1 MRKHAARRLNCR
13 RTVWQ
18 GNKEGVK
25 KAIMKIRVGVFF
37 GGKSVE
43 HEVSVISGLQ
53 AYNAFNKEKYDLVPV
68 YITKENELYTGEL
81 IADIANYRN
90 IPELLKKS
98 TRVFLMGEKNGVK
111 LIQYPEKKFGSSE
124 VAQIDVAFPVVH
136 GANVEDGSLQGFLRH
151 YNIPFAGCDVMASA
165 VTMDKYVMKTVLK
178 DSGIPVLDCVTLYGK
193 EFESGEQATYD
204 KVEQKIPYPV
214 IVKPV
219 NLGSSVGIKVA
230 KDREE
235 LREALEYAFT
245 FGPKV
250 LVEHA
255 IMNLREINCAV
266 LGDYEEAHASECEE
280 PISSDEILSYED
292 KYVAGGKDGSEGM
305 RTARR
310 ELPANLTPRKREEI
324 RELAVKTFRTLGASG
339 VSRID
344 FMIDRDTDQVYV
356 NEINPIPGSLA
367 FYLWEALGKPYAE
380 LLDDMVKLALKRER
394 EEQNMLTSFESNIL
408 QNANLSGA
416 KGMKK

>member
-1 MRKHAARRLNCR
+1 
-13 RTVWQ
+13 
-18 GNKEGVK
+18 
-25 KAIMKIRVGVFF
+25 MKIRVGVFF

-53 AYNAFNKEKYDLVPV
+53 AYNAFDRDKYEPIAI
-68 YITKENELYTGEL
+68 YITKDNELYTGE
-81 IADIANYRN
+81 AVSDIANYKN

-98 TRVFLMGEKNGVK
+98 TRVFFMCEQGKVE
-111 LIQYPEKKFGSSE
+111 LIQYPVKKFGNSI

-136 GANVEDGSLQGFLRH
+136 GANVEDGCLQGFLRH

-178 DSGIPVLDCVTLYGK
+178 DNDIPVLDCVTLNVREYQSD
-193 EFESGEQATYD
+193 ETAAMN
-204 KVEQKIPYPV
+204 KVENRITYPV

-230 KDREE
+230 KDKEQ

-245 FGPKV
+245 FGAKV
-250 LVEHA
+250 LVERA

-266 LGDYEEAHASECEE
+266 LGDYEEAEASECEE

-292 KYVAGGKDGSEGM
+292 KYVAGSKSGSEGM
-305 RTARR
+305 RTAKR
-310 ELPANLTPRKREEI
+310 ELPANLTPERREEI
-324 RELAVKTFRTLGASG
+324 RQMAVKTFQVLNCNG

-344 FMIDRDTDQVYV
+344 FMIDQDTDKVYV

-380 LLDDMVKLALKRER
+380 LLDDMVKLALKRQR
-394 EEQNMLTSFESNIL
+394 EEKSMMTSFDSNIL
-408 QNANLSGA
+408 QSANLSGA
-416 KGMKK
+416 KGVKK

>member
-1 MRKHAARRLNCR
+1 MREKAYGSGGTVVIDRYKLVYNGFKYRR
-13 RTVWQ
+13 
-18 GNKEGVK
+18 
-25 KAIMKIRVGVFF
+25 KAWFDNMKIRVGVFF

-53 AYNAFNKEKYDLVPV
+53 AYNSFNRDKYEPIPI
-68 YITKENELYTGEL
+68 YITKDNELYTGEA

-90 IPELLKKS
+90 IPALLQKSIRIFMMCEQGQVQLIRYPVKK
-98 TRVFLMGEKNGVK
+98 MGNSVVG
-111 LIQYPEKKFGSSE
+111 
-124 VAQIDVAFPVVH
+124 QIDVAFPVVH

-151 YNIPFAGCDVMASA
+151 YNIPFVGCDVAASA

-178 DSGIPVLDCVTLYGK
+178 DNDVPVLDCVTLNVK
-193 EFESGEQATYD
+193 EYERGEEASWHRA
-204 KVEQKIPYPV
+204 EERIGYPV

-230 KDREE
+230 RNREE
-235 LREALEYAFT
+235 LQDALEYAFT
-245 FGPKV
+245 FGPRV
-250 LVEHA
+250 LIERA

-266 LGDYEEAHASECEE
+266 LGDYEEAWASECEE

-292 KYVAGGKDGSEGM
+292 KYVA
-305 RTARR
+305 
-310 ELPANLTPRKREEI
+310 
-324 RELAVKTFRTLGASG
+324 VKTFQVLNCNG

-367 FYLWEALGKPYAE
+367 FYLWEALDKPYAE
-380 LLDDMVKLALKRER
+380 LLDDMVGLALKRER
-394 EEQNMLTSFESNIL
+394 EEKNMLTSFDSNIL
-408 QNANLSGA
+408 QSANLSGA
-416 KGMKK
+416 KGVKK

>member
-1 MRKHAARRLNCR
+1 
-13 RTVWQ
+13 
-18 GNKEGVK
+18 
-25 KAIMKIRVGVFF
+25 MKIRVGVFF

-53 AYNAFNKEKYDLVPV
+53 AYNAFDKDKYEPIAI
-68 YITKENELYTGEL
+68 YITKDNELYTGE
-81 IADIANYRN
+81 AVSDIANYKN

-98 TRVFLMGEKNGVK
+98 TRVFFMCEQGKVE
-111 LIQYPEKKFGSSE
+111 LIQYPAKKFGNSV

-136 GANVEDGSLQGFLRH
+136 GANVEDGCLQGFLRH

-178 DSGIPVLDCVTLYGK
+178 DNDIPVLDCVTLNIREYQMD
-193 EFESGEQATYD
+193 ETTALH
-204 KVEQKIPYPV
+204 KVENRIAYPV

-230 KDREE
+230 KDQDQ
-235 LREALEYAFT
+235 LLEALDYSFN
-245 FGPKV
+245 FGAKV
-250 LVEHA
+250 LVERA

-266 LGDYEEAHASECEE
+266 LGDYEEAEASECEE
-280 PISSDEILSYED
+280 PVSSDEILSYED
-292 KYVAGGKDGSEGM
+292 KYMAGGKSGSEGM

-310 ELPANLTPRKREEI
+310 ELPADLTAGRRDEI
-324 RELAVKTFRTLGASG
+324 RRLAVRTFQVLNCNG

-344 FMIDRDTDQVYV
+344 FMIDKDTDQVYV

-394 EEQNMLTSFESNIL
+394 EEKNMMTSFESNIL
-408 QNANLSGA
+408 QSANLSGT
-416 KGMKK
+416 KGVKK

>member
-1 MRKHAARRLNCR
+1 
-13 RTVWQ
+13 
-18 GNKEGVK
+18 
-25 KAIMKIRVGVFF
+25 MKIRVGVFF

-53 AYNAFNKEKYDLVPV
+53 AYNSFNRDKYEPIPV
-68 YITKENELYTGEL
+68 YITKDNELYTGEA
-81 IADIANYRN
+81 IGDIANYKN
-90 IPELLKKS
+90 IPALLQKS
-98 TRVFLMGEKNGVK
+98 IRVFFMCEQGQVQ
-111 LIQYPEKKFGSSE
+111 LIRYPAKKIGNSV

-151 YNIPFAGCDVMASA
+151 YNLPLVGCDVAASA
-165 VTMDKYVMKTVLK
+165 VTMDKYIMKTVLK
-178 DSGIPVLDCVTLYGK
+178 DNGIPVLDCVTLNVK
-193 EFESGEQATYD
+193 EYERDEEAAYN
-204 KVEQKIPYPV
+204 KVESKISYPV

-230 KDREE
+230 KDREA

-245 FGPKV
+245 FGARV
-250 LVEHA
+250 LIEHA
-255 IMNLREINCAV
+255 ITNLREINCAV
-266 LGDYEEAHASECEE
+266 LGDYEQAQASECEE

-292 KYVAGGKDGSEGM
+292 KYVAGDKSGSEGM
-305 RTARR
+305 RTAKR
-310 ELPANLTPRKREEI
+310 ELPANLTPEKREEI
-324 RELAVKTFRTLGASG
+324 RQMAVKTFQVLNCNG

-367 FYLWEALGKPYAE
+367 FYLWEALDKPYAE
-380 LLDDMVKLALKRER
+380 LLDDMVQLALKRER
-394 EEQNMLTSFESNIL
+394 EEKSVLTSFDSNIL

-416 KGMKK
+416 KGIKK

>member
-1 MRKHAARRLNCR
+1 
-13 RTVWQ
+13 
-18 GNKEGVK
+18 
-25 KAIMKIRVGVFF
+25 MKIRVGVFF

-53 AYNAFNKEKYDLVPV
+53 AFNSFNRDKYEPIPI
-68 YITKENELYTGEL
+68 YITKDNELYTGD
-81 IADIANYRN
+81 AVGDISNYKN
-90 IPELLKKS
+90 IPALLQKS
-98 TRVFLMGEKNGVK
+98 IRVFFMCEQGQVQ
-111 LIQYPEKKFGSSE
+111 LIRYPAKKIGNSV

-151 YNIPFAGCDVMASA
+151 YNIPIVGCDVAASA
-165 VTMDKYVMKTVLK
+165 VTMDKYIMKTVLK
-178 DSGIPVLDCVTLYGK
+178 DNGIPVLDCVTLNVREYEGD
-193 EFESGEQATYD
+193 EEAAYN
-204 KVEQKIPYPV
+204 KVESKISYPV

-230 KDREE
+230 KDREA

-245 FGPKV
+245 FGARV
-250 LVEHA
+250 LIEHA
-255 IMNLREINCAV
+255 ITNLREINCAV
-266 LGDYEEAHASECEE
+266 LGDYEQAQASECEE

-292 KYVAGGKDGSEGM
+292 KYVAGDKSGSEGM
-305 RTARR
+305 RTAKR
-310 ELPANLTPRKREEI
+310 ELPANLTPEKREEI
-324 RELAVKTFRTLGASG
+324 RRMAVETFQVLNCNG

-367 FYLWEALGKPYAE
+367 FYLWEALDKPYAE
-380 LLDDMVKLALKRER
+380 LLDDMVQLALKRER
-394 EEQNMLTSFESNIL
+394 EEKSVLTSFDSNIL

-416 KGMKK
+416 KGVKK

>member
-1 MRKHAARRLNCR
+1 
-13 RTVWQ
+13 
-18 GNKEGVK
+18 
-25 KAIMKIRVGVFF
+25 MKIRVGVFF

-53 AYNAFNKEKYDLVPV
+53 AYRSFDRDKYEPVPI
-68 YITKENELYTGEL
+68 YITKDNEFYTGEAVGE
-81 IADIANYRN
+81 ISNYKDIPA
-90 IPELLKKS
+90 LLKKS
-98 TRVFLMGEKNGVK
+98 IRVFFMYDQKQLK
-111 LIQYPEKKFGSSE
+111 LIRYPVKKIGNST

-151 YNIPFAGCDVMASA
+151 YDIPLVGCDVAASA

-178 DSGIPVLDCVTLYGK
+178 DNDIPVLDCVMLNVREY
-193 EFESGEQATYD
+193 ERDENAAYA
-204 KVEQKIPYPV
+204 KVEAKNVYPV

-219 NLGSSVGIKVA
+219 NLGSSVGIRIA
-230 KDREE
+230 RDRAE
-235 LREALEYAFT
+235 LGEALEYAFT
-245 FGPKV
+245 FGARV

-255 IMNLREINCAV
+255 ITNLREINCAV
-266 LGDYEEAHASECEE
+266 LGDYEQAQASECEE

-292 KYVAGGKDGSEGM
+292 KYVAGGKGGSEGM

-310 ELPANLTPRKREEI
+310 ELPADLTSEKREEI
-324 RELAVKTFRTLGASG
+324 RQMAVKTFQTLNCNG

-367 FYLWEALGKPYAE
+367 FYLWEALGKPYSE

-394 EEQNMLTSFESNIL
+394 EEKSMLTSFDSNIL
-408 QNANLSGA
+408 QNADMSGA
-416 KGMKK
+416 KGVKK

>member
-1 MRKHAARRLNCR
+1 
-13 RTVWQ
+13 
-18 GNKEGVK
+18 
-25 KAIMKIRVGVFF
+25 MKIRVGVFF

-53 AYNAFNKEKYDLVPV
+53 AFNSFDREKYEPIPI
-68 YITKENELYTGEL
+68 YITKGNEFYTGE
-81 IADIANYRN
+81 AVGDIANYKN

-98 TRVFLMGEKNGVK
+98 SRIFFMCEQGKVQM
-111 LIQYPEKKFGSSE
+111 IHYPVKKFGSS
-124 VAQIDVAFPVVH
+124 VAGEIDVAFPVVH
-136 GANVEDGSLQGFLRH
+136 GAGVEDGSLQGFLRH

-178 DSGIPVLDCVTLYGK
+178 DNGIPVLDCVTLNVK
-193 EFESGEQATYD
+193 EYQADEEAAYA
-204 KVEQKIPYPV
+204 KVETKIAYPI

-230 KDREE
+230 KDREG
-235 LREALEYAFT
+235 LREALEYAFE
-245 FGPKV
+245 FGAKV
-250 LVEHA
+250 LIERA

-266 LGDYEEAHASECEE
+266 LGDYHEASASECEE

-292 KYVAGGKDGSEGM
+292 KYVAGSKTGSEGM
-305 RTARR
+305 RTAKR
-310 ELPANLTPRKREEI
+310 ELPAKLSPEKREEI
-324 RELAVKTFRTLGASG
+324 RQMAVRTFQALGCSG

-367 FYLWEALGKPYAE
+367 FYLWEALGKPYSR

-394 EEQNMLTSFESNIL
+394 EEKNMLTSFDSNIL

-416 KGMKK
+416 KGTKKV

>member
-1 MRKHAARRLNCR
+1 
-13 RTVWQ
+13 
-18 GNKEGVK
+18 
-25 KAIMKIRVGVFF
+25 MKIRVGVFF

-53 AYNAFNKEKYDLVPV
+53 AYNAFDRDKYEPIAI
-68 YITKENELYTGEL
+68 YITKDNELYTGE
-81 IADIANYRN
+81 AVSDIANYKN

-98 TRVFLMGEKNGVK
+98 TRVFFMCEQGKVE
-111 LIQYPEKKFGSSE
+111 LIQYPVKKFGNSI

-136 GANVEDGSLQGFLRH
+136 GANVEDGCLQGFLRH

-178 DSGIPVLDCVTLYGK
+178 DNDILVLDCVTLNVREYQSD
-193 EFESGEQATYD
+193 ETAAMN
-204 KVEQKIPYPV
+204 KVENRIAYPV

-230 KDREE
+230 KDKEQ

-245 FGPKV
+245 FGAKV
-250 LVEHA
+250 LVERA

-266 LGDYEEAHASECEE
+266 LGDYEEAEASECEE

-292 KYVAGGKDGSEGM
+292 KYVAGSKSGSEGM
-305 RTARR
+305 RTAKR
-310 ELPANLTPRKREEI
+310 ELPANLTPERREEI
-324 RELAVKTFRTLGASG
+324 RQMAVKTFQVLNCNG

-344 FMIDRDTDQVYV
+344 FMIDQDTDKVYV

-380 LLDDMVKLALKRER
+380 LLDDMVKLALKRQR
-394 EEQNMLTSFESNIL
+394 EEKSMMTSFDSNIL
-408 QNANLSGA
+408 QSANLSGA
-416 KGMKK
+416 KGVKK

>member
-1 MRKHAARRLNCR
+1 
-13 RTVWQ
+13 
-18 GNKEGVK
+18 
-25 KAIMKIRVGVFF
+25 MKIRVGVFF

-53 AYNAFNKEKYDLVPV
+53 AYNAFDKDKYEPIAI
-68 YITKENELYTGEL
+68 YITKDNELYTGE
-81 IADIANYRN
+81 AVSDIANYKS

-98 TRVFLMGEKNGVK
+98 TRVFFMCEQGKVE
-111 LIQYPEKKFGSSE
+111 LIQYPEKKFGNSV

-178 DSGIPVLDCVTLYGK
+178 DNDIPVLDCVTLNVREY
-193 EFESGEQATYD
+193 QAD
-204 KVEQKIPYPV
+204 EAAALNKVEGRIAYPV

-230 KDREE
+230 KDQDQ

-245 FGPKV
+245 FGAKV
-250 LVEHA
+250 LVERA

-266 LGDYEEAHASECEE
+266 LGDYEEAEASECEE

-292 KYVAGGKDGSEGM
+292 KYVAGSKSGSEGM
-305 RTARR
+305 RTAKR
-310 ELPANLTPRKREEI
+310 ELPANLTSERREEI
-324 RELAVKTFRTLGASG
+324 RQLAVKTFQVLNCNG

-344 FMIDRDTDQVYV
+344 FMIDKDTDKVYV

-394 EEQNMLTSFESNIL
+394 EEKNMMTSFDTNIL
-408 QNANLSGA
+408 QSANLSGA
-416 KGMKK
+416 KGVKK

>member
-1 MRKHAARRLNCR
+1 M
-13 RTVWQ
+13 
-18 GNKEGVK
+18 GNY
-25 KAIMKIRVGVFF
+25 MKIRVGVFF

-53 AYNAFNKEKYDLVPV
+53 AYNSFNRDKYEPVPV
-68 YITKENELYTGEL
+68 YITKDNELYTGEA

-90 IPELLKKS
+90 IPALLQKSIRVFFMCEKGQVQLIRYPLKK
-98 TRVFLMGEKNGVK
+98 MGNSV
-111 LIQYPEKKFGSSE
+111 

-151 YNIPFAGCDVMASA
+151 YNIPFAGCDVAASA

-178 DSGIPVLDCVTLYGK
+178 DNDIPVLDCVTLNVREYERDEEAAYSKAENRIG
-193 EFESGEQATYD
+193 
-204 KVEQKIPYPV
+204 YPV

-230 KDREE
+230 KDREG
-235 LREALEYAFT
+235 LKEALEYAFT
-245 FGPKV
+245 FGPRV

-266 LGDYEEAHASECEE
+266 LGDYEEAEASECEE

-292 KYVAGGKDGSEGM
+292 KYVAGSKGGSEGM
-305 RTARR
+305 RTAKR
-310 ELPANLTPRKREEI
+310 ELPADLTTQKREEI
-324 RELAVKTFRTLGASG
+324 RQMAVRTFQALNCSG

-367 FYLWEALGKPYAE
+367 FYLWEALDKPYTE
-380 LLDDMVKLALKRER
+380 LLDDMVGLALKRAR
-394 EEQNMLTSFESNIL
+394 EEKNMLTSFDSNIL
-408 QNANLSGA
+408 QSANLSGS
-416 KGMKK
+416 KGVKK

>member
-1 MRKHAARRLNCR
+1 
-13 RTVWQ
+13 
-18 GNKEGVK
+18 
-25 KAIMKIRVGVFF
+25 MKIRVGVFF

-53 AYNAFNKEKYDLVPV
+53 AYHSFDKEKYEPVPI
-68 YITKENELYTGEL
+68 YITKENELYTGEAAAE
-81 IADIANYRN
+81 ISSYKN
-90 IPELLKKS
+90 IPALLKNS
-98 TRVFLMGEKNGVK
+98 TRVFLLCEQGKVQ
-111 LIQYPEKKFGSSE
+111 LVQYPVKKFGSSVVGE
-124 VAQIDVAFPVVH
+124 IDVAFPVVH
-136 GANVEDGSLQGFLRH
+136 GAGVEDGSLQGFLRH
-151 YNIPFAGCDVMASA
+151 YNIPIAGCDVTASA

-178 DSGIPVLDCVTLYGK
+178 DNDIPVLDCVVLNVK
-193 EFESGEQATYD
+193 EFQRDEQAAFVKVED
-204 KVEQKIPYPV
+204 KVSYPV

-230 KDREE
+230 RDREG
-235 LREALEYAFT
+235 LWDALEYAFT
-245 FGPKV
+245 FGVKV

-255 IMNLREINCAV
+255 IENLREINCAV
-266 LGDYEEAHASECEE
+266 LGDYEQAEASECEE

-292 KYVAGGKDGSEGM
+292 KYVAGSKTGSEGM

-310 ELPANLTPRKREEI
+310 ELPANLTDKRREEI
-324 RELAVKTFRTLGASG
+324 RQMAVKTFQALGCSG

-344 FMIDRDTDQVYV
+344 FMIDKDVDKVYV

-367 FYLWEALGKPYAE
+367 FYLWEALGKPYSQ

-394 EEQNMLTSFESNIL
+394 EEESMLTSFESNLL

-416 KGMKK
+416 KGVKK

>member
-1 MRKHAARRLNCR
+1 
-13 RTVWQ
+13 
-18 GNKEGVK
+18 
-25 KAIMKIRVGVFF
+25 MKIRVGVFF

-53 AYNAFNKEKYDLVPV
+53 AYNAFDKDKYEPIAI
-68 YITKENELYTGEL
+68 YITKDNELYTGEA
-81 IADIANYRN
+81 ISDIANYRN

-98 TRVFLMGEKNGVK
+98 TRVFFMCEQGKVE
-111 LIQYPEKKFGSSE
+111 LIQYPAKKFGNSV
-124 VAQIDVAFPVVH
+124 VAQMDVAFPVVH
-136 GANVEDGSLQGFLRH
+136 GANVEDGCLQGFLRH

-178 DSGIPVLDCVTLYGK
+178 DNDIPVLDCVTLNVREYQTDETK
-193 EFESGEQATYD
+193 ALH
-204 KVEQKIPYPV
+204 KVENKIVYPV

-230 KDREE
+230 KDQEQ

-245 FGPKV
+245 FGAKV
-250 LVEHA
+250 LVERA

-266 LGDYEEAHASECEE
+266 LGDYEEAEASECEE

-292 KYVAGGKDGSEGM
+292 KYVAGSKSGSAGM
-305 RTARR
+305 RTAKR
-310 ELPANLTPRKREEI
+310 ELPADLTPERREEI
-324 RELAVKTFRTLGASG
+324 RQLAVKTFQVLNCNG

-344 FMIDRDTDQVYV
+344 FMIDKDMDKVYV

-394 EEQNMLTSFESNIL
+394 EEKNMMTSFDSNIL
-408 QNANLSGA
+408 QSANLSGT
-416 KGMKK
+416 KGIKK

>member
-1 MRKHAARRLNCR
+1 
-13 RTVWQ
+13 
-18 GNKEGVK
+18 
-25 KAIMKIRVGVFF
+25 MKIRVGVFF

-53 AYNAFNKEKYDLVPV
+53 AYNAFDRSKYDLVPI
-68 YITKENELYTGEL
+68 YITKENELYTGEP
-81 IADIANYRN
+81 IADIANYKN

-98 TRVFLMGEKNGVK
+98 TRVFLMCEGNCVK
-111 LIQYPEKKFGSSE
+111 LIQYPGKKFGSSE
-124 VAQIDVAFPVVH
+124 AAQIDVAFPVVH

-151 YNIPFAGCDVMASA
+151 YNIPFAGCDVAASA

-178 DSGIPVLDCVTLYGK
+178 DCGIPVLDCVTLHAKDYQGG
-193 EFESGEQATYD
+193 EEESYA
-204 KVEQKIPYPV
+204 KIEGRISYPV

-230 KDREE
+230 KDREA

-250 LVEHA
+250 LVERA

-266 LGDYEEAHASECEE
+266 LGDYEEAQASECEE

-292 KYVAGGKDGSEGM
+292 KYVAGGKGGSEGM
-305 RTARR
+305 RTAKRN
-310 ELPANLTPRKREEI
+310 LPADLMPEKREEI
-324 RELAVKTFRTLGASG
+324 RELAVRTFRALGCSG

-344 FMIDRDTDQVYV
+344 FMIDKDTDQVYV

-367 FYLWEALGKPYAE
+367 FYLWEALGKPYAQ
-380 LLDDMVKLALKRER
+380 LLDDMVRLALKRER
-394 EEQNMLTSFESNIL
+394 EEQGMLTSFDSNIL
-408 QNANLSGA
+408 QSANLSGA
-416 KGMKK
+416 KGIKK

>member
-1 MRKHAARRLNCR
+1 
-13 RTVWQ
+13 
-18 GNKEGVK
+18 
-25 KAIMKIRVGVFF
+25 MKIRVGVFF

-53 AYNAFNKEKYDLVPV
+53 AYNSFDRDKYEPIPI
-68 YITKENELYTGEL
+68 YITKENELYTGE
-81 IADIANYRN
+81 AVGDIANYKN
-90 IPELLKKS
+90 IPTLLQKS
-98 TRVFLMGEKNGVK
+98 TRVFFMCEQGQFQLIRYPVKKMGNS
-111 LIQYPEKKFGSSE
+111 I

-151 YNIPFAGCDVMASA
+151 YNIPFAGCDVAASA

-178 DSGIPVLDCVTLYGK
+178 DNDIPVLDCVTLNVK
-193 EFESGEQATYD
+193 EYERDETAAY
-204 KVEQKIPYPV
+204 ERAENKIGYPM

-230 KDREE
+230 KDRAALE
-235 LREALEYAFT
+235 EALEYAFT
-245 FGPKV
+245 FGPRV
-250 LVEHA
+250 LIEHA
-255 IMNLREINCAV
+255 ILNLREINCAV
-266 LGDYEEAHASECEE
+266 LGDYEHAEASECEE

-292 KYVAGGKDGSEGM
+292 KYVAGGKGGSEGM
-305 RTARR
+305 RTAKR
-310 ELPANLTPRKREEI
+310 ELPANLTPEKREEI
-324 RELAVKTFRTLGASG
+324 RQLAVRTFQVLNCNG

-344 FMIDRDTDQVYV
+344 FMIDRDTDRVYV

-380 LLDDMVKLALKRER
+380 LLDDMVNLALKRER
-394 EEQNMLTSFESNIL
+394 EEKSVLTSFDSNIL

-416 KGMKK
+416 KGVKK

>member
-1 MRKHAARRLNCR
+1 
-13 RTVWQ
+13 
-18 GNKEGVK
+18 
-25 KAIMKIRVGVFF
+25 MKIRVGVFF

-53 AYNAFNKEKYDLVPV
+53 AYRSFDRDKYEPVPI
-68 YITKENELYTGEL
+68 YITKDNEFYTGEAVGE
-81 IADIANYRN
+81 ISNYKDIPA
-90 IPELLKKS
+90 LLKKS
-98 TRVFLMGEKNGVK
+98 IRVFFMYDQKQLK
-111 LIQYPEKKFGSSE
+111 LIRYPVKKIGNST

-151 YNIPFAGCDVMASA
+151 YDIPLVGCDVAASA

-178 DSGIPVLDCVTLYGK
+178 DNDIPVLDCVMLNVREY
-193 EFESGEQATYD
+193 ERDENAAYA
-204 KVEQKIPYPV
+204 KVEAKNVYPV

-219 NLGSSVGIKVA
+219 NLGSSVGIRIA
-230 KDREE
+230 RDRAE
-235 LREALEYAFT
+235 LGEALEYAFT
-245 FGPKV
+245 FGARV

-255 IMNLREINCAV
+255 ITNLREINCAV
-266 LGDYEEAHASECEE
+266 LGDYDQAQASECEE

-292 KYVAGGKDGSEGM
+292 KYVAGGKGGSEGM

-310 ELPANLTPRKREEI
+310 ELPADLTSEKREEI
-324 RELAVKTFRTLGASG
+324 RQMAVKTFQTLNCNG

-367 FYLWEALGKPYAE
+367 FYLWEALGKPYSE

-394 EEQNMLTSFESNIL
+394 EEKSMLTSFDSNIL
-408 QNANLSGA
+408 QNADMSGA
-416 KGMKK
+416 KGVKK

>member
-1 MRKHAARRLNCR
+1 
-13 RTVWQ
+13 
-18 GNKEGVK
+18 
-25 KAIMKIRVGVFF
+25 MKIRVGVFF

-53 AYNAFNKEKYDLVPV
+53 AYNAFDRDKYEPIAI
-68 YITKENELYTGEL
+68 YITKDNELYTGE
-81 IADIANYRN
+81 AVSDIGNYKD

-98 TRVFLMGEKNGVK
+98 TRVFFLCEQGKVE
-111 LIQYPEKKFGSSE
+111 LIQYPAKKFGNSV

-136 GANVEDGSLQGFLRH
+136 GANVEDGCLQGFLRH

-178 DSGIPVLDCVTLYGK
+178 DNDIPVLDCVTLNVK
-193 EFESGEQATYD
+193 EYQTDEAAALH
-204 KVEQKIPYPV
+204 KVENRIAYPV

-230 KDREE
+230 KDKEQ
-235 LREALEYAFT
+235 LHEALEYAFT
-245 FGPKV
+245 FGAKV
-250 LVEHA
+250 LVERA

-266 LGDYEEAHASECEE
+266 LGDYEEAEASECEE

-292 KYVAGGKDGSEGM
+292 KYMAGSKGGSEGM

-310 ELPANLTPRKREEI
+310 ELPAVLTSERREEI
-324 RELAVKTFRTLGASG
+324 RQMAVKTFQVLNCNG

-344 FMIDRDTDQVYV
+344 FMIDQDTDKVYV

-367 FYLWEALGKPYAE
+367 FYLWEVLGKPYAE

-394 EEQNMLTSFESNIL
+394 EEKSMMTSFDSNIL
-408 QNANLSGA
+408 QSANLSGA
-416 KGMKK
+416 KGVKK

>member
-1 MRKHAARRLNCR
+1 
-13 RTVWQ
+13 
-18 GNKEGVK
+18 
-25 KAIMKIRVGVFF
+25 MKIRVGVFF

-53 AYNAFNKEKYDLVPV
+53 AYNSFNRDKYEPIAI
-68 YITKENELYTGEL
+68 YITKDNELYTGDA
-81 IADIANYRN
+81 IADIANYKN
-90 IPELLKKS
+90 IPELLKHS
-98 TRVFLMGEKNGVK
+98 TRVFFMCEQGKIQ
-111 LIQYPEKKFGSSE
+111 LIQYPVKRFGNS
-124 VAQIDVAFPVVH
+124 VVGTIDVAFPVVH

-178 DSGIPVLDCVTLYGK
+178 DNDIPVLDCVTLNVK
-193 EFESGEQATYD
+193 EFQADEETSIA
-204 KVEQKIPYPV
+204 KAEKRIAYPV

-230 KDREE
+230 KDKESFK
-235 LREALEYAFT
+235 EALEYAFS

-250 LVEHA
+250 LVERA

-266 LGDYEEAHASECEE
+266 LGDYENAQASECEE

-292 KYVAGGKDGSEGM
+292 KYVGGGKTGSEGM
-305 RTARR
+305 RTAKR
-310 ELPANLTPRKREEI
+310 ELPANLTSEKREEI
-324 RELAVKTFRTLGASG
+324 RELAVKTFKVLDCNG

-344 FMIDRDTDQVYV
+344 FMIDKDTDKVYV

-367 FYLWEALGKPYAE
+367 FYLWEALGKPYSE
-380 LLDDMVKLALKRER
+380 LLDDMIKLALKRER
-394 EEQNMLTSFESNIL
+394 EEKNLLTSFDSNIL
-408 QNANLSGA
+408 QNANLTGA
-416 KGMKK
+416 KGVKK

>member
-1 MRKHAARRLNCR
+1 
-13 RTVWQ
+13 
-18 GNKEGVK
+18 
-25 KAIMKIRVGVFF
+25 MKIRVGVFF

-53 AYNAFNKEKYDLVPV
+53 AYNAFDRDKYEPIAI
-68 YITKENELYTGEL
+68 YITKDNELYTGE
-81 IADIANYRN
+81 AVSDIGNYKN

-98 TRVFLMGEKNGVK
+98 IRVFFLCEQGKVE
-111 LIQYPEKKFGSSE
+111 LIQYPAKKFGNSV

-136 GANVEDGSLQGFLRH
+136 GANVEDGCLQGFLRH

-178 DSGIPVLDCVTLYGK
+178 DNDIPVLDCVTLNVK
-193 EFESGEQATYD
+193 EYQTDEAAALH
-204 KVEQKIPYPV
+204 KVENRIAYPV

-230 KDREE
+230 KDKEQ
-235 LREALEYAFT
+235 LHEALEYAFT
-245 FGPKV
+245 FGAKV
-250 LVEHA
+250 LVERA

-266 LGDYEEAHASECEE
+266 LGDYEEAEASECEE

-292 KYVAGGKDGSEGM
+292 KYMAGSKGGSQGM

-310 ELPANLTPRKREEI
+310 ELPAVLTSERREEI
-324 RELAVKTFRTLGASG
+324 RQMAVKTFQVLNCNG

-344 FMIDRDTDQVYV
+344 FMIDQDTDKVYV

-394 EEQNMLTSFESNIL
+394 EEKSMMTSFDSNIL
-408 QNANLSGA
+408 QSANLSGA
-416 KGMKK
+416 KGVKK

>member
-1 MRKHAARRLNCR
+1 
-13 RTVWQ
+13 
-18 GNKEGVK
+18 
-25 KAIMKIRVGVFF
+25 MKIRVGVFF

-53 AYNAFNKEKYDLVPV
+53 AYNAFDRDKYDPIAI
-68 YITKENELYTGEL
+68 YITKDNELYTGE
-81 IADIANYRN
+81 AVSDIANYKN

-98 TRVFLMGEKNGVK
+98 TRVFFMCEQDKVE
-111 LIQYPEKKFGSSE
+111 LIQYPVKKFGNSV

-136 GANVEDGSLQGFLRH
+136 GANVEDGCLQGFLRH

-178 DSGIPVLDCVTLYGK
+178 DNDIPVLDCVTLNVREYQSD
-193 EFESGEQATYD
+193 ETAAMN
-204 KVEQKIPYPV
+204 KVENRIAYPV

-230 KDREE
+230 KDKEQ

-245 FGPKV
+245 FGAKV
-250 LVEHA
+250 LVERA

-266 LGDYEEAHASECEE
+266 LGDYEEAEASECEE
-280 PISSDEILSYED
+280 PISNDEILSYED
-292 KYVAGGKDGSEGM
+292 KYVAGSKSGSEGM
-305 RTARR
+305 RTAKR
-310 ELPANLTPRKREEI
+310 ELPANLTPERREEI
-324 RELAVKTFRTLGASG
+324 RQMAVKTFQVLNCSG

-344 FMIDRDTDQVYV
+344 FMIDQDTDKVYV

-380 LLDDMVKLALKRER
+380 LLDDMVKLALKRQR
-394 EEQNMLTSFESNIL
+394 EEKSMMTSFDSNIL
-408 QNANLSGA
+408 QSANLSGA
-416 KGMKK
+416 KGVKK

>member
-1 MRKHAARRLNCR
+1 
-13 RTVWQ
+13 
-18 GNKEGVK
+18 
-25 KAIMKIRVGVFF
+25 MKIRVGVFF

-53 AYNAFNKEKYDLVPV
+53 AYNAFNKEKYDLVPI
-68 YITKENELYTGEL
+68 YITKENELYTGEAV
-81 IADIANYRN
+81 ADIANYRN

-98 TRVFLMGEKNGVK
+98 ARVFLMGEKNCVK

-151 YNIPFAGCDVMASA
+151 YNIPFVGCDVMASA

-178 DSGIPVLDCVTLYGK
+178 DNDIPVLDCVTLYGK
-193 EFESGEQATYD
+193 EYESGEQAACD
-204 KVEQKIPYPV
+204 KVEKKIPYPV

-235 LREALEYAFT
+235 LREALDYAFT
-245 FGPKV
+245 FGTKV
-250 LVEHA
+250 LVERA

-266 LGDYEEAHASECEE
+266 LGDYEEAQASECEE

-292 KYVAGGKDGSEGM
+292 KYVAGGKGGSEGM
-305 RTARR
+305 RTAKR
-310 ELPANLTPRKREEI
+310 ELPANLKPEKREEI
-324 RELAVKTFRTLGASG
+324 RELAVKTFRALDCNG
-339 VSRID
+339 VSPIFFFIYKD
-344 FMIDRDTDQVYV
+344 KGQGDVK
-356 NEINPIPGSLA
+356 EINPPPGSPS
-367 FYLWEALGKPYAE
+367 FYLLGALGKPYAA

-394 EEQNMLTSFESNIL
+394 EEQSRLTSFDSNIL

-416 KGMKK
+416 KGVKK

>member
-1 MRKHAARRLNCR
+1 
-13 RTVWQ
+13 
-18 GNKEGVK
+18 
-25 KAIMKIRVGVFF
+25 MKIRVGVFF

-53 AYNAFNKEKYDLVPV
+53 AYNAFDKDKYEPIAI
-68 YITKENELYTGEL
+68 YITKDNELYTGE
-81 IADIANYRN
+81 AVSDISNYKN
-90 IPELLKKS
+90 IPELLKRS
-98 TRVFLMGEKNGVK
+98 TRVFFMCEQGKVE
-111 LIQYPEKKFGSSE
+111 LIQYPAKKFGSSV

-136 GANVEDGSLQGFLRH
+136 GANVEDGCLQGFLRH

-178 DSGIPVLDCVTLYGK
+178 DNDIPVLDCVTLNVREY
-193 EFESGEQATYD
+193 QAD
-204 KVEQKIPYPV
+204 EAAALHKVEDRIAYPV

-230 KDREE
+230 KDQDQ

-245 FGPKV
+245 FGAKV
-250 LVEHA
+250 LVERA
-255 IMNLREINCAV
+255 ITSLREINCAV
-266 LGDYEEAHASECEE
+266 LGDYEEAEASECEE

-292 KYVAGGKDGSEGM
+292 KYVAGGKGGSEGM
-305 RTARR
+305 RTAKR
-310 ELPANLTPRKREEI
+310 ELPANLTPERREEI
-324 RELAVKTFRTLGASG
+324 RQLAVKTFQVLNCSG

-344 FMIDRDTDQVYV
+344 FMIDKDMDKVYV

-394 EEQNMLTSFESNIL
+394 EEKNMMTSFDSNIL
-408 QNANLSGA
+408 QSANLSGA
-416 KGMKK
+416 KGVKK

>member
-1 MRKHAARRLNCR
+1 
-13 RTVWQ
+13 
-18 GNKEGVK
+18 
-25 KAIMKIRVGVFF
+25 MKIRVGVFF

-53 AYNAFNKEKYDLVPV
+53 AYNAFDKDKYEPIAI
-68 YITKENELYTGEL
+68 YITKDNELYTGEA
-81 IADIANYRN
+81 ISDIANYKN

-98 TRVFLMGEKNGVK
+98 TRVFFMCEQGKVE
-111 LIQYPEKKFGSSE
+111 LIQYPAKKFGSSV

-136 GANVEDGSLQGFLRH
+136 GANVEDGCLQGFLRH

-178 DSGIPVLDCVTLYGK
+178 DNDIPVLDCVTLNVREY
-193 EFESGEQATYD
+193 QAD
-204 KVEQKIPYPV
+204 EAAALHKVEDRIAYPV

-230 KDREE
+230 KDQDQ

-245 FGPKV
+245 FGAKV
-250 LVEHA
+250 LVERA
-255 IMNLREINCAV
+255 ITSLREINCAV
-266 LGDYEEAHASECEE
+266 LGDYEEAEASECEE

-292 KYVAGGKDGSEGM
+292 KYVAGGKGGSEGM
-305 RTARR
+305 RTAKR
-310 ELPANLTPRKREEI
+310 ELPANLTPERREEI
-324 RELAVKTFRTLGASG
+324 RQLAVKTFQVLNCSG

-344 FMIDRDTDQVYV
+344 FMIDKDMDKVYV

-394 EEQNMLTSFESNIL
+394 EEKNMMTSFDSNIL
-408 QNANLSGA
+408 QSANLSGA
-416 KGMKK
+416 KGVKK